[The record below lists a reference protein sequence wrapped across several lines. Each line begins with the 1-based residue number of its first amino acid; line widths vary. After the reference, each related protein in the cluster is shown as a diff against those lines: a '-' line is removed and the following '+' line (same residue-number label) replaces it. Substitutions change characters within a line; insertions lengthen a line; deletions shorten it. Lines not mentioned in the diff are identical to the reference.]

1 MYDLGA
7 EHDLRALRL
16 TTYKFGVPPPA
27 PPPPPPP
34 PAPEEPPPSPAEP
47 PPPPAPPATPPPP
60 FPSICIGSVGTA
72 DCYDKLVLRANN
84 GICEDGGEG
93 SVSSVCAWGTD
104 YGDCPLRCHPGG
116 DWYAFPS
123 AYLLQVPVNNGVV
136 TELDLHCETVEVYDD
151 AQGRAIL
158 SEKHVAYG
166 LGQDAIPVGN
176 ACTNPNG
183 QTGNTADA
191 CAGYTCGCDSKWQLV
206 GTEAGGPMESATKMR
221 YRQFFSGGDGSGCF
235 SVVGGWANTEYP
247 NPNQVAVPD
256 SDLAIEMIKAGY
268 TFERSACTSV
278 SLGGSWWEGDVDHT
292 SVYVNEQ
299 VRMRPDERFELFT
312 HGGTC
317 NWDAAWR
324 YEGLEVYVLPYARFV
339 DVGCHGDTQSTDL
352 NGGDALPGTVEEC
365 ARACANYEGPDGTC
379 HGFAAYINSAGV
391 HVCALKELASAYLE
405 DVGGQCDALIGAD
418 MYVYTGAPPP
428 PPTGRRLEEQVASAS
443 TAADEGRRLQT
454 PAPVGHHKVL
464 DGCASNPQ
472 PSIDPHHNNDAV
484 WKHFDTRSETLAVV
498 PMRTCEEPNW
508 WEPTTRT
515 YACEQAYDAEPGAA
529 PEAAGGDEATIYRSG
544 YDGYSGV
551 DPNSYCDDKTKGPQG
566 ENWVAYYFGEAVDL
580 ALVEVINRAT
590 NGGRLSEHEVWYCT
604 NGATVEANCDW
615 VRCSN
620 YQGATNDSQVI
631 EHTCEAPGA
640 TAFKIVKPCDNNL
653 HAPQDTNHLHI
664 QEAKAFRPL
673 YPAELKPH
681 FSLTQHALINCG
693 GASAGT
699 LAGLTFADGNASKRL
714 GDYLRCAYACMSIP
728 GCNGFVVGDL
738 TGDATEGNCYPR
750 TLVSPFDP
758 SMCGTDSRVSTY
770 EMVRDGTDEAVC
782 VPDDGAL
789 AGVRCCSADGSSA
802 ISVCDADAC
811 FPKWGHAS
819 GTVPV
824 SSIACPAHATFAEAE
839 AECAAQ
845 NLRLC
850 TAQELYY
857 PGCLSG
863 CGYDSLR
870 IWTSEDCSPPAAPLP
885 PTAPPSP
892 HAPQDVGIGDDLAP
906 HGGFEIWYSDVSAFF
921 GTKARTVLTGQ
932 QERTSAY
939 AIDRTERGDHAR
951 GRYVTLRI
959 YHPHKRLRL
968 ETMEVFGAPS
978 TAGRRLFEPEPAQQ
992 KEDEDDEALLW
1003 MSHPIGNDGGRR
1015 EPPPG
1020 FTPSPS
1026 PSPSPEPS
1034 RPCAR
1039 DEATCTEGYADA
1051 DDAQDACGKQP
1062 RFCWIEPHTT
1072 TSPNEDTYRACTCPE
1087 ERPPDAETV
1096 QGEAD
1101 ADPEAWWNNLEVS
1114 RREGELYA
1122 RRALPGAAG
1131 RSAAAS
1137 VAVAITLA
1145 HPKLSVLVG
1154 QAATLGATC
1163 HALGGCEEG
1172 DWWTSIHERSDGDV
1186 DEDTRDPKHLP
1197 IDDAGWA
1204 LQLLSRATEPAVHA
1218 VIEGMLV
1225 CLSPALCA
1233 THCDVCNE
1241 WVGLGNATA
1250 EDVLRETE
1258 LRLHASTKQASRSVL
1273 DCVASFEC
1281 LSEVATEVAEQL
1293 GDARALPATVRMAA
1307 VAKANFDLLEG
1318 ARAEAK
1324 RNVDASWQVRRPARF
1339 ALLRDHVAA
1348 VKAHEQ
1354 APLGED
1360 DEVAE
1365 AGRRLAERPPPPPP
1379 PLTPI
1384 QEMMKLRTN
1393 ETCRQLALKNST
1405 GAHDAHIRT
1414 THLWMVRPPPNH
1426 LPRRTRARTRHPTPD
1441 TRHPIV
1447 RPQYMAGGGN
1457 DARGQGRVCVDCD
1470 VRDACTRTRPNSRSI
1485 GIARPRR
1492 KRGRKVCSSTTS
1504 LAVRSSP
1511 SSPPAAASTWRTRA
1525 ARWSS
1530 CASTRR
1536 SRARCPTPRRSAAWS
1551 STSRA
1556 EWTRCAAPSCP
1567 TARRSAPPSTAS
1579 STSSA
1584 R

>member
-1 MYDLGA
+1 M
-7 EHDLRALRL
+7 
-16 TTYKFGVPPPA
+16 PPA
-27 PPPPPPP
+27 
-34 PAPEEPPPSPAEP
+34 S
-47 PPPPAPPATPPPP
+47 
-60 FPSICIGSVGTA
+60 
-72 DCYDKLVLRANN
+72 
-84 GICEDGGEG
+84 
-93 SVSSVCAWGTD
+93 
-104 YGDCPLRCHPGG
+104 
-116 DWYAFPS
+116 
-123 AYLLQVPVNNGVV
+123 
-136 TELDLHCETVEVYDD
+136 
-151 AQGRAIL
+151 
-158 SEKHVAYG
+158 
-166 LGQDAIPVGN
+166 
-176 ACTNPNG
+176 
-183 QTGNTADA
+183 
-191 CAGYTCGCDSKWQLV
+191 
-206 GTEAGGPMESATKMR
+206 
-221 YRQFFSGGDGSGCF
+221 
-235 SVVGGWANTEYP
+235 
-247 NPNQVAVPD
+247 
-256 SDLAIEMIKAGY
+256 
-268 TFERSACTSV
+268 
-278 SLGGSWWEGDVDHT
+278 
-292 SVYVNEQ
+292 
-299 VRMRPDERFELFT
+299 
-312 HGGTC
+312 
-317 NWDAAWR
+317 
-324 YEGLEVYVLPYARFV
+324 
-339 DVGCHGDTQSTDL
+339 
-352 NGGDALPGTVEEC
+352 
-365 ARACANYEGPDGTC
+365 
-379 HGFAAYINSAGV
+379 
-391 HVCALKELASAYLE
+391 
-405 DVGGQCDALIGAD
+405 
-418 MYVYTGAPPP
+418 
-428 PPTGRRLEEQVASAS
+428 
-443 TAADEGRRLQT
+443 
-454 PAPVGHHKVL
+454 
-464 DGCASNPQ
+464 
-472 PSIDPHHNNDAV
+472 
-484 WKHFDTRSETLAVV
+484 
-498 PMRTCEEPNW
+498 
-508 WEPTTRT
+508 
-515 YACEQAYDAEPGAA
+515 
-529 PEAAGGDEATIYRSG
+529 
-544 YDGYSGV
+544 
-551 DPNSYCDDKTKGPQG
+551 
-566 ENWVAYYFGEAVDL
+566 
-580 ALVEVINRAT
+580 
-590 NGGRLSEHEVWYCT
+590 
-604 NGATVEANCDW
+604 
-615 VRCSN
+615 
-620 YQGATNDSQVI
+620 
-631 EHTCEAPGA
+631 
-640 TAFKIVKPCDNNL
+640 
-653 HAPQDTNHLHI
+653 
-664 QEAKAFRPL
+664 
-673 YPAELKPH
+673 
-681 FSLTQHALINCG
+681 
-693 GASAGT
+693 
-699 LAGLTFADGNASKRL
+699 
-714 GDYLRCAYACMSIP
+714 
-728 GCNGFVVGDL
+728 
-738 TGDATEGNCYPR
+738 
-750 TLVSPFDP
+750 
-758 SMCGTDSRVSTY
+758 
-770 EMVRDGTDEAVC
+770 
-782 VPDDGAL
+782 
-789 AGVRCCSADGSSA
+789 
-802 ISVCDADAC
+802 
-811 FPKWGHAS
+811 
-819 GTVPV
+819 
-824 SSIACPAHATFAEAE
+824 
-839 AECAAQ
+839 
-845 NLRLC
+845 
-850 TAQELYY
+850 
-857 PGCLSG
+857 
-863 CGYDSLR
+863 
-870 IWTSEDCSPPAAPLP
+870 
-885 PTAPPSP
+885 PPSP

-932 QERTSAY
+932 SERTSAY

-992 KEDEDDEALLW
+992 KEDEDDE
-1003 MSHPIGNDGGRR
+1003 
-1015 EPPPG
+1015 PPPG
-1020 FTPSPS
+1020 FTPTPLPTPEPEPS
-1026 PSPSPEPS
+1026 PSPTPTPEPL
-1034 RPCAR
+1034 
-1039 DEATCTEGYADA
+1039 
-1051 DDAQDACGKQP
+1051 
-1062 RFCWIEPHTT
+1062 
-1072 TSPNEDTYRACTCPE
+1072 PE
-1087 ERPPDAETV
+1087 SETV
-1096 QGEAD
+1096 QG
-1101 ADPEAWWNNLEVS
+1101 DPANDLGAWWNNLERS

-1163 HALGGCEEG
+1163 YALGGCEEG

-1258 LRLHASTKQASRSVL
+1258 LRLHASTKRASRSVL

-1405 GAHDAHIRT
+1405 GAHDSHIQT
-1414 THLWMVRPPPNH
+1414 THLWMVRPPSNH
-1426 LPRRTRARTRHPTPD
+1426 LPRRTRARAPD

-1492 KRGRKVCSSTTS
+1492 KRGREVCSSTTS